1 MNYRRLGN
9 TGKQVSV
16 LGFGLMRLPVFNHE
30 QSRID
35 EEQSWEMVETAIEHG
50 VNYFDTAYP
59 YHGGKSEEFASKI
72 IMSGYRDKIYIADKM
87 PSWQIKVS
95 LDMDKYLQEQLQR
108 LKTEYIDFY
117 LLHALN
123 AKNWKNLKEL
133 GVLDW
138 LQKKKQEG
146 RISHIGFSFHD
157 KFEVFEEI
165 ITAFDWEFCQIQY
178 NYLDTEFQA
187 GQAGLRLAAERG
199 AGIVVM
205 EPLRGGLLAN
215 VPPRDVERVIEEM
228 GYPGSQVSLSLRWI
242 WQQPEVD
249 IILSGMSNL
258 AQVKENVALAGS
270 NDLRLNAKENELVE
284 QLKASYLKRKQI
296 ACTGCEYCLPCPQN
310 VAIPNVFEYYNTAHI
325 FDDQAYGRRFY
336 NFIKEENRA
345 DKCIGCGECEEKC
358 PQNIAIIEKLKEAHA
373 YLRGEA

>member
-1 MNYRRLGN
+1 
-9 TGKQVSV
+9 
-16 LGFGLMRLPVFNHE
+16 
-30 QSRID
+30 
-35 EEQSWEMVETAIEHG
+35 
-50 VNYFDTAYP
+50 
-59 YHGGKSEEFASKI
+59 
-72 IMSGYRDKIYIADKM
+72 
-87 PSWQIKVS
+87 
-95 LDMDKYLQEQLQR
+95 
-108 LKTEYIDFY
+108 
-117 LLHALN
+117 
-123 AKNWKNLKEL
+123 
-133 GVLDW
+133 
-138 LQKKKQEG
+138 
-146 RISHIGFSFHD
+146 
-157 KFEVFEEI
+157 
-165 ITAFDWEFCQIQY
+165 
-178 NYLDTEFQA
+178 
-187 GQAGLRLAAERG
+187 
-199 AGIVVM
+199 
-205 EPLRGGLLAN
+205 LLAN

-228 GYPGSQVSLSLRWI
+228 GYTGSQVSLSLRWI